1 MCADNIADN
10 INHKS
15 ADSLTDSFKTDGI
28 TGWKE
33 QPDASWPKIPL
44 GAKERKPGDRS
55 AFGFEINTRLD
66 DGRHGRTGIIHTPH
80 GDIRTPAFIPV
91 GTQASMKAVLPE
103 QMLGIGAQALLANAF
118 HLFERP
124 GQDILDAAGGLSKFM
139 NWQGPTYTDS
149 GGFQVLSLGAGFK
162 KTLAMDTENKKS
174 DDIIAKGKERLAFV
188 DEDGVT
194 FKSPLNGAKHRFSA
208 EISMQIQHKIGADIM
223 FAFDELTTLMN
234 TRAYQEESIERT
246 FRWAKRCVAEHRR
259 LTEERLGKPYQAL
272 FGVVQGAN
280 YEDLRRLA
288 ASEIASLDFDGF
300 GIGGAIEK
308 RIIGEI
314 CSWICDELPENK
326 PRHVLGIAAVDD
338 IFACVENGGDTFD
351 CVAPARTARN
361 GAIYTRDGR
370 RNVKRA
376 ALISDFRPIEE
387 DCDCYTCAHYSRA
400 YVNHLLRAREMT
412 GSTLATIHNE
422 RFFIRLLD
430 DIRTSIDGGYFEEFR
445 DETLARFYK
454 NGSKG

>member
-15 ADSLTDSFKTDGI
+15 ADSLADSFKTDGI

-44 GAKERKPGDRS
+44 GAKESKPGDRS
-55 AFGFEINTRLD
+55 AFGFEINTRLN
-66 DGRHGRTGIIHTPH
+66 DGRHGRTGVIHTPH

-124 GQDILDAAGGLSKFM
+124 GQGILDAAGGLSKFM

-422 RFFIRLLD
+422 RFFIRLMD